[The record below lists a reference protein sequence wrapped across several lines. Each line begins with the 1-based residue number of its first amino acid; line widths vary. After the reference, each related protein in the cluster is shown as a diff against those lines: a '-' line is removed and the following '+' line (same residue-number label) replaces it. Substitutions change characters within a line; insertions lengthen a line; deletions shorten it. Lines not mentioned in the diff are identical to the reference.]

1 MYGLKNLQFCTNPKI
16 DLFLAIRGIG
26 DLCGIG
32 GNNSMI
38 FHDSTCIKLLII
50 LIHFKKDIKFENLS
64 TVIHSKIKIKVLF
77 SKSAM

>member
-1 MYGLKNLQFCTNPKI
+1 MWN
-16 DLFLAIRGIG
+16 R
-26 DLCGIG
+26 
-32 GNNSMI
+32 GNNGMT